1 MMLLLEGERFT
12 SGRSKFLDQHPRLI
26 EPTAKIFVKVAFPG
40 LTRRFLAQLDTGAA
54 YSLLEVA
61 IAEALGLF
69 GWGGQ
74 TTRISTRLGTIGGQL
89 LSVPLTLIADEGRSL
104 NLDATFF
111 VSREW
116 RGITFLGYVGLLDRI
131 RIALDSPANL
141 FYFGEGG

>member
-26 EPTAKIFVKVAFPG
+26 EPTAKIFVKVA
-40 LTRRFLAQLDTGAA
+40 L
-54 YSLLEVA
+54 
-61 IAEALGLF
+61 
-69 GWGGQ
+69 
-74 TTRISTRLGTIGGQL
+74 
-89 LSVPLTLIADEGRSL
+89 GRSL

-131 RIALDSPANL
+131 RIALDSPANF